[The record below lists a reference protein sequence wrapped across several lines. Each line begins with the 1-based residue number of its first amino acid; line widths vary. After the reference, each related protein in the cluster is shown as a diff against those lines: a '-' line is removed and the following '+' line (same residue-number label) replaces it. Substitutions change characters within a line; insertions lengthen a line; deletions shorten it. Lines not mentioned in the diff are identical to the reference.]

1 MIDNTLGE
9 AQARFVDYLSFGLIM
24 GSVADVLPAVA
35 TLLTIIWMSIRI
47 FETPTVQR
55 ALERLFGRKP
65 TIGGGD
71 GE

>member
-1 MIDNTLGE
+1 MTDNLLGE
-9 AQARFVDYLSFGLIM
+9 AQARFVDYLSFGLIV
-24 GSVADVLPAVA
+24 GSVADVLPAIA
-35 TLLTIIWMSIRI
+35 TLLTIVWMSIRI

-55 ALERLFGRKP
+55 VLERLFGRKP